1 MAEKIDNKNTPEN
14 LGTTSAW
21 ERDREIARK
30 SPKNVVVSIPGAFVR
45 THKIGGLIYY
55 QLVKSYRVGD
65 KIKQKLLVHYG
76 VRPPRSKK

>member
-1 MAEKIDNKNTPEN
+1 MNDSTDKTTKLT
-14 LGTTSAW
+14 TTSPW